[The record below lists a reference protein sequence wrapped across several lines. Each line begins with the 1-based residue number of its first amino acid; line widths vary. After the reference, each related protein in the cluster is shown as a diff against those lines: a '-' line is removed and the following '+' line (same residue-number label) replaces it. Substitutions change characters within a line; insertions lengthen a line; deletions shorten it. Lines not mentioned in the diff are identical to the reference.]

1 MSKNYN
7 PRHSRLSITEWS
19 AEDRPREKY
28 ASHGA
33 SALSNAE
40 LIAILLRTGNANES
54 AVDMAKRLLVSC
66 NNQLNV
72 LAEKRLHQL
81 METNGIGQ
89 AKATTLLAA
98 FELSKRM
105 RAERVTEARHIRS
118 VFDVVELMQDKIAR
132 LPHEE
137 FWVIYLNQAS
147 KILKTSQI
155 GKGGLS
161 CTVVDVR
168 LIIRESVILEAT
180 HIIVCHNHPSGSV
193 KPSNQDKLL
202 TQQIKNAA
210 SLLKIQLSDHIILHK
225 NAYFSFLEE
234 GML

>member
-1 MSKNYN
+1 M
-7 PRHSRLSITEWS
+7 
-19 AEDRPREKY
+19 
-28 ASHGA
+28 
-33 SALSNAE
+33 
-40 LIAILLRTGNANES
+40 
-54 AVDMAKRLLVSC
+54 SC

-105 RAERVTEARHIRS
+105 RAERVTEARHIRNA
-118 VFDVVELMQDKIAR
+118 FDVVELMQDKIAR

-161 CTVVDVR
+161 STVVDVR
-168 LIIRESVILEAT
+168 LIIQESVILEAT

-210 SLLKIQLSDHIILHK
+210 GLLKIQLSDHIILHK
-225 NAYFSFLEE
+225 NSYFSFLEE

>member
-1 MSKNYN
+1 MRNDHNS
-7 PRHSRLSITEWS
+7 RHSRLSITDWS
-19 AEDRPREKY
+19 VEDRPREKY
-28 ASHGA
+28 VSHGA

-54 AVDMAKRLLVSC
+54 AVDMAKRLLMSC

-105 RAERVTEARHIRS
+105 RAERVTEARHIRNA
-118 VFDVVELMQDKIAR
+118 FDVVELMQDKIAR

-161 CTVVDVR
+161 STVVDVR
-168 LIIRESVILEAT
+168 LIIQESVILEAT

-193 KPSNQDKLL
+193 KPSNQDKFL
-202 TQQIKNAA
+202 I
-210 SLLKIQLSDHIILHK
+210 SL
-225 NAYFSFLEE
+225 
-234 GML
+234 